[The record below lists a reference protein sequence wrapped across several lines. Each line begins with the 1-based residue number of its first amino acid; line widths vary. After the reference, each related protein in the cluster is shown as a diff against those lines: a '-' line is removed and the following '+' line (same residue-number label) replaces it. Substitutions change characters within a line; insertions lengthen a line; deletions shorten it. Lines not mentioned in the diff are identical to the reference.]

1 MSINPKNRPQALP
14 AAILPTPPAQTQ
26 PARIEHRPASER
38 NGYLDPDQT
47 LVNFCVREMG
57 YSFERIIKE
66 DPNRLLRS
74 WGKVYRKAKTTAIGT
89 AVLGIAAVTIG
100 VMTGATPMLIAGV
113 LVAGGSGLLV
123 KKHSAGV
130 ESCEVEHEMLDEFR
144 PVLGFLSELERRGVN
159 PSDLVSLYD
168 RVVRKVSV
176 NPGRF
181 STASILQNL
190 FKEEIAQSGVLAQVS
205 GVRTGLASVAPV
217 ETQPSAPGG
226 ISEGARSMGLPQVIS
241 TAAAAAPIIGTN
253 TRLGAVEVPTAAP
266 ENGAAPVVGTKS
278 LLLTIKEDPK
288 SSFFAAPART
298 GKGVVIAAAI
308 RIVQKRVVE
317 GTLTKVAFWAITP
330 KQDPQEHWY
339 WATCDKFFNPDIE
352 NGDRALAARGIYD
365 FIKAFTAL
373 PRTPQSPTILV
384 VDELT
389 RLVGLLKG
397 IKMEAVDPELFAGD
411 SKTFGDW
418 LLDKLIYSASMSQSV
433 GFYVWVA
440 TPSAAVGK
448 QGFSKSDIDSLNIYT
463 LATKD
468 NLKFADGGSAAFS
481 APKTDA
487 NHPVFSRGYGAGYSH
502 QHQRWYHIEDM
513 SKQVAAMAA
522 QPPMRLTNY
531 WIPDSMQVQTSPG
544 VTATPCGHLEEHASV
559 ALPTE
564 EPYESEDPILDLI
577 AEVPD
582 RDKREALMIA
592 YQWATKRRSEGKEIN
607 KASFVERARKDRNC
621 AYLRD
626 KRDAIWNEL
635 SGLIS

>member
-1 MSINPKNRPQALP
+1 MPPIQA
-14 AAILPTPPAQTQ
+14 Q

-57 YSFERIIKE
+57 YSFDRIIKE

-89 AVLGIAAVTIG
+89 TVLGMAAVTIG
-100 VMTGATPMLIAGV
+100 VVTGATPMLIAGV

-205 GVRTGLASVAPV
+205 GVRTGLAAVAPV
-217 ETQPSAPGG
+217 ETQPSQSCS
-226 ISEGARSMGLPQVIS
+226 ISQGSRSMGLPQAIG
-241 TAAAAAPIIGTN
+241 TTEAETPIIGAN
-253 TRLGAVEVPTAAP
+253 TRLGAVEVPAA
-266 ENGAAPVVGTKS
+266 AALEKDAPLVVGTKS
-278 LLLTIKEDPK
+278 LLLTLKEDPK

-317 GTLTKVAFWAITP
+317 GTLTHVAFWAITP
-330 KQDPQEHWY
+330 KQDATENWY

-463 LATKD
+463 LVTKD

-487 NHPVFSRGYGAGYSH
+487 NHPVFSRGHGAGYSH

-513 SKQVAAMAA
+513 SKQVAALAA

-531 WIPDSMQVQTSPG
+531 WIPDSMQVQTSSG
-544 VTATPCGHLEEHASV
+544 VTATPYGHLEKHAPV
-559 ALPTE
+559 TLLTE
-564 EPYESEDPILDLI
+564 ESFESEDPILDLI

-582 RDKREALMIA
+582 RDKREALMIG

-607 KASFVERARKDRNC
+607 KASFCERARKDRNC

-635 SGLIS
+635 SGLIF

>member
-1 MSINPKNRPQALP
+1 MSNFNPNSKTLKPEEWRTLDAKNVIKEADSASRDFVISVLLGLVAAGLTGMMPVGVGIVGCGIMRGWRKNNLMDKRIKAIQMGCAAPFLDDSQLRRFTKQAGLGEVLSQIHWATEEGLDILPSAEDLYEIHGASLALP
-14 AAILPTPPAQTQ
+14 EAVDEAI
-26 PARIEHRPASER
+26 E
-38 NGYLDPDQT
+38 
-47 LVNFCVREMG
+47 V
-57 YSFERIIKE
+57 
-66 DPNRLLRS
+66 
-74 WGKVYRKAKTTAIGT
+74 KAT
-89 AVLGIAAVTIG
+89 AVSEPLPIG
-100 VMTGATPMLIAGV
+100 NT
-113 LVAGGSGLLV
+113 
-123 KKHSAGV
+123 
-130 ESCEVEHEMLDEFR
+130 
-144 PVLGFLSELERRGVN
+144 
-159 PSDLVSLYD
+159 
-168 RVVRKVSV
+168 
-176 NPGRF
+176 
-181 STASILQNL
+181 
-190 FKEEIAQSGVLAQVS
+190 
-205 GVRTGLASVAPV
+205 
-217 ETQPSAPGG
+217 
-226 ISEGARSMGLPQVIS
+226 
-241 TAAAAAPIIGTN
+241 
-253 TRLGAVEVPTAAP
+253 TRLGAIAVPATTVQPEGSAP
-266 ENGAAPVVGTKS
+266 TVHTKS

-288 SSFFAAPART
+288 SSFFSAPART
-298 GKGVVIAAAI
+298 GKGVTLAAAI
-308 RIVQKRVVE
+308 RIVQKRVTE
-317 GTLTKVAFWAITP
+317 GTLTKVTFWAITP
-330 KQDPQEHWY
+330 KQDATENWY

-513 SKQVAAMAA
+513 SKQIAAMAA

-531 WIPDSMQVQTSPG
+531 WVPDSMQVQPSPIA
-544 VTATPCGHLEEHASV
+544 TAIAPQDD
-559 ALPTE
+559 
-564 EPYESEDPILDLI
+564 EPYETEDPILDLI
-577 AEVPD
+577 GEVPN
-582 RDKREALMIA
+582 RDKREALMIT
-592 YQWATKRRSEGKEIN
+592 YQWASKRLSEGKEVN
-607 KASFVERARKDRNC
+607 REAFLERARKDRNC

-626 KRDAIWNEL
+626 NREAIWDEL